1 MSNWLYVLELENDK
15 YYVGISCNLANRL
28 SAHRRG
34 EGAKWTKVHKMIR
47 VAYKINIDEDKDNK
61 MEQYITLSLMA
72 LLGWKN
78 VRGYA
83 WSQENMK
90 NAPIVLRE

>member
-1 MSNWLYVLELENDK
+1 
-15 YYVGISCNLANRL
+15 
-28 SAHRRG
+28 
-34 EGAKWTKVHKMIR
+34 
-47 VAYKINIDEDKDNK
+47 
-61 MEQYITLSLMA
+61 MA